1 MAESTSRTGLGD
13 VLPPGLKASS
23 SPRIAANLADNPIDV
38 WPGQPTLQDGFL
50 KLDHTVFRDGVG
62 DFSLKELAR
71 VRNARVTD
79 CFL

>member
-1 MAESTSRTGLGD
+1 VAESKKSTGLGD
-13 VLPPGLKASS
+13 VLPDGLKPSS
-23 SPRIAANLADNPIDV
+23 RPRIDANLVDNPIDV
-38 WPGQPTLQDGFL
+38 WPGQPSLEKAFL

-62 DFSLKELAR
+62 DFSMKELAR